1 MIRLRKPVNL
11 LLILILLSSID
22 SWAQTACSQ
31 KLSEAQDSFN
41 QGHFYGIPSILKD
54 CIDAGFSNEQRIE
67 AYKLLTIVYLYIDDP
82 IGAENSYLELLKL
95 DPEHKVDPAIDPVE
109 IIYLNDK
116 FTTTP
121 FFTLQLL
128 KFGIN
133 ATKPFVINNY
143 SVGNT
148 NLDNENYEI
157 GVGFTF
163 GAGVDYNLSDY
174 FSIGLELAFERRSYN
189 WNNTIFDQDGQKYR
203 ENMIGLSI
211 PVFLRISYPTK
222 KWHPYVYG
230 GYALKINLLSG
241 FTNMGLDNNT
251 FADDGSSST
260 QPVIVP
266 DIPNANEL
274 RNTLNTAIVAGLGVK
289 YRLNYEYLSFDIRMN
304 AGLLNHQ
311 NVEQRYLLT
320 NVEPNSLEEESSLG
334 TTIAILLD
342 DIRVNDLTFTVG
354 YVKPLYKP
362 RKKVRGLKGLR
373 SVIKRN

>member
-1 MIRLRKPVNL
+1 MRKTVNL
-11 LLILILLSSID
+11 LLILMLLAVAE

-31 KLSEAQDSFN
+31 KLAEAQESFN
-41 QGHFYGIPSILKD
+41 QGHFYGIPSMLKN

-67 AYKLLTIVYLYIDDP
+67 AYKLLTVVYLYIDDP
-82 IGAENSYLELLKL
+82 IGAENSYLELLEL
-95 DPEHKVDPAIDPVE
+95 DPEHKVDPAIDPIE

-128 KFGIN
+128 KLGIN
-133 ATKPFVINNY
+133 ATIPFVINNY

-148 NLDNENYEI
+148 NLNTENYEI
-157 GVGFTF
+157 GIGFTL

-174 FSIGLELAFERRSYN
+174 FSIGLELALERRSYN
-189 WNNTIFDQDGQKYR
+189 WNNTIFDQDGQNYS
-203 ENMIGLSI
+203 ENILGLSI
-211 PVFLRISYPTK
+211 PLFLRITYPTK

-241 FTNMGLDNNT
+241 FSDMRFDNNT
-251 FADDGSSST
+251 FTDDGGNAT

-266 DIPNANEL
+266 DIQNANEL

-289 YRLNYEYLSFDIRMN
+289 YRLNYQYLSFDIRMN

-311 NVEQRYLLT
+311 NVGERYLLT
-320 NVEPNSLEEESSLG
+320 NIEANSLEEESSLA
-334 TTIAILLD
+334 TTLGIVLD
-342 DIRVNDLTFTVG
+342 DIRINDLTFTVG

-362 RKKVRGLKGLR
+362 RKKVRGAKGIR
-373 SVIKRN
+373 GIIKRN